1 MLMAKLITRE
11 MLANLGHCGSFRWT
25 ILDAI
30 PPGYS
35 IFDSS
40 GYDARGACLSRLV
53 SFFYFFFHIPKISR
67 DRKRIYINKK
77 KQLKILFS

>member
-30 PPGYS
+30 PPSYSS

-53 SFFYFFFHIPKISR
+53 SFFLFFLPYSKNI
-67 DRKRIYINKK
+67 KRSQENIHKQKK
-77 KQLKILFS
+77 TT